1 VCAALSNSLIKG
13 WWKFRMGLKCEILA
27 LAFGMLVILVTF
39 GDSHLARQI
48 GNLDIIFGHT
58 FWRLLDVMYPLL
70 SISVFLLYG
79 REKGGIKINP
89 LTIGTFLS
97 YIIAL
102 ALINVDDVALVLNLS
117 IMPSRDYWIAIE
129 WFYPVYSVIAFFIFG
144 KANQLEK
151 LPFTHS

>member
-1 VCAALSNSLIKG
+1 M
-13 WWKFRMGLKCEILA
+13 RLKSEMLA

-48 GNLDIIFGHT
+48 GNLDTIFGHT
-58 FWRLLDVMYPLL
+58 FWHLLDVMYPLL
-70 SISVFLLYG
+70 SISIFLLYG
-79 REKGGIKINP
+79 RGKGGIKINP
-89 LTIGTFLS
+89 LTIGIFLT
-97 YIIAL
+97 YLAAL
-102 ALINVDDVALVLNLS
+102 ALINLDDIALVLNLS
-117 IMPSRDYWIAIE
+117 ILPSRDYWVVME